1 MLLKHVALVCSS
13 EKNSDKFYK
22 DLLGLE
28 KKDTK
33 VLSRTLSRQIFNLDA
48 EYTIVN
54 YADNTMHFEIFL
66 GKQDGAPKTGL
77 AHICLEV
84 DDLSE
89 FLKRC
94 RSVGSHARQIPK
106 GNGVITF
113 ITDFDGNLFE
123 IKERIRFLGGKQKK

>member
-13 EKNSDKFYK
+13 ENNSDKFYK

-33 VLSRTLSRQIFNLDA
+33 VLPKTLSRQIFDLDA
-48 EYTIVN
+48 EYQIVN
-54 YADNTMHFEIFL
+54 YANNTVHFEIFL
-66 GKQDGAPKTGL
+66 ANQGGAHKSGL

-94 RSVGSHARQIPK
+94 RSMRTHTRQIPK
-106 GNGVITF
+106 GKGVITF

-123 IKERIRFLGGKQKK
+123 IKKRIRSLSGNQKK

>member
-13 EKNSDKFYK
+13 ENNSDKFYK
-22 DLLGLE
+22 NLLGLE

-33 VLSRTLSRQIFNLDA
+33 VLPKTLSRQIFNLDA

-54 YADNTMHFEIFL
+54 YVDNTMHFEIFL
-66 GKQDGAPKTGL
+66 GKQGGAHKSGL

-94 RSVGSHARQIPK
+94 RNLGTHTRQIPK

-123 IKERIRFLGGKQKK
+123 IKEKVAQPSL